1 MLAFQMILF
10 GGIARL
16 LKAIPTALINIP
28 NRDYWFSPARRDES
42 RAWLSEQL
50 QSFGLV
56 VALFLVVVMQL
67 VFRANTGGTPA
78 RLPAA
83 HIVPCLAVLFGAA
96 GLLIVRMVRRFSRVP

>member
-1 MLAFQMILF
+1 MRLSSEGKLGHHLAWMVKNKL
-10 GGIARL
+10 
-16 LKAIPTALINIP
+16 LINIP
-28 NRDYWFSPARRDES
+28 NREYWFSPERRDES
-42 RAWLSEQL
+42 REWLSEQL

-78 RLPAA
+78 RLPTEYM
-83 HIVPCLAVLFGAA
+83 VPCLLALFGVT